1 MSEPVT
7 SETFAVGQSV
17 HCLEDPRACWTPT
30 SARPWLSFGDPCFV
44 VSIDRRAVDGF
55 DSAIPVTSASRVVLY
70 RRRGL
75 CWTC

>member
-1 MSEPVT
+1 VLDTNERQTV
-7 SETFAVGQSV
+7 A
-17 HCLEDPRACWTPT
+17 L
-30 SARPWLSFGDPCFV
+30 FGDPCFV

-55 DSAIPVTSASRVVLY
+55 DCAIPVTSASRVVLY